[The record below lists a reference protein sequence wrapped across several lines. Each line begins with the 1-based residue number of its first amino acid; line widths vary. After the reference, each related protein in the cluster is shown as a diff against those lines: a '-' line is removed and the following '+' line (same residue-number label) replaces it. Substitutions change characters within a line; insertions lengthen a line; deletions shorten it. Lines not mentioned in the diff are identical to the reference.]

1 MTDWSTGYVVDLG
14 YTYGYYAELN
24 PRRMQLAFL
33 NAGLAA
39 PQVRTACELGFG
51 QGMSTNIHAACS
63 GTEWWGTDFNPAQ
76 AAFAREVAA
85 ASRADV
91 RLYDESFAE
100 FCARGDLPEF
110 DYVGLHGIWSWIS
123 DENRTVLVDFLRRKL
138 KVGGVLY
145 ISYNTMPGWAAM
157 VPLRHL
163 LTEHAEVMAAPG
175 RGTVARID
183 AALEFAERLLAT
195 NPLAVRAQPQI
206 AERIKLLKGQN
217 RHYLA
222 HEYFNRDWEPMPIA
236 EMGRWLGDA
245 KLSYAC
251 SAHYADHVEEVNL
264 LPEQQAFLGE
274 IPDPMFR
281 ETTRDFMVNQQFRRD
296 YWVKGARRLTP
307 LEQEESLRSLRFIL
321 VEERAGVS
329 LKTKGALGEA
339 TLQEQVYGPILDRFA
354 EHLPLTIGELEQRL
368 RLQNV
373 PLRTLVQTILVLA
386 NNGVLH
392 AVQEDAACE
401 AAGPT
406 TSRLNQ
412 FVLEKARGS
421 GELGYLGSP
430 VSGGA
435 IAVSRVQQLFLLA
448 RGQGRSKPAEWADF
462 CWQLLATQGHRLL
475 KDGKVIDDPAGN
487 LAELTREATEFERR
501 KLPILKALSIV

>member
-24 PRRMQLAFL
+24 PQRMRLAFL
-33 NAGLAA
+33 NAGLAVPEVSA
-39 PQVRTACELGFG
+39 ACELGFG
-51 QGMSTNIHAACS
+51 QGVSTNIHAACS
-63 GTEWWGTDFNPAQ
+63 STQWWGTDFNPAQ
-76 AAFAREVAA
+76 AAFARDAAA

-91 RLYDESFAE
+91 HLYDEAFAE

-110 DYVGLHGIWSWIS
+110 DYIGLHGIWSWIS
-123 DENRTVLVDFLRRKL
+123 DENRGVIVDFLRRKL

-157 VPLRHL
+157 VPLRQL

-195 NPLAVRAQPQI
+195 NPLAARAQPQI
-206 AERIKLLKGQN
+206 AERVNLLKGQN

-245 KLSYAC
+245 KLSFAC
-251 SAHYADHVEEVNL
+251 SAHYVDHVEEVNL
-264 LPEQQAFLGE
+264 TPEQRAFLAE

-307 LEQEESLRSLRFIL
+307 LDQVESLKKLRFVL
-321 VEERAGVS
+321 VEDRAAVS
-329 LKTKGALGEA
+329 LKTKGPLGEA
-339 TLQEQVYGPILDRFA
+339 TMQEQVYGPILDRFA
-354 EHLPLTIGELEQRL
+354 EHVPVTLGELEERL
-368 RLQNV
+368 GPQNI
-373 PLRTLVQTILVLA
+373 PFQTLVQASLVLA
-386 NNGVLH
+386 NNGSLQ
-392 AVQEDAACE
+392 AVQAKGVSAA
-401 AAGPT
+401 AAPAAA
-406 TSRLNQ
+406 RLNE
-412 FVLEKARGS
+412 FLIDKARGS
-421 GELGYLGSP
+421 GDLGFLGSP
-430 VSGGA
+430 VSGGG
-435 IAVSRVQQLFLLA
+435 IAVSRVEQLFLLA
-448 RGQGRSKPAEWADF
+448 RSQGRRQPSEWADF
-462 CWQLLATQGHRLL
+462 CWQLLAPQGLRLL
-475 KDGKVIDDPAGN
+475 KEGKVIDDPAGN
-487 LAELTREATEFERR
+487 LAELARQATDFERK
-501 KLPILKALSIV
+501 KLGILKALSVA